1 MNFYTIYSLVF
12 VVSYIQDTDLSED
25 FGAHLTVRD
34 QTCSMERSIEI
45 DVLIHKDGWGTT
57 R

>member
-12 VVSYIQDTDLSED
+12 VVSYIQDTDLAED
-25 FGAHLTVRD
+25 FGAHLAVRD